1 MSKIFIQNPTSQN
14 VAVNLETSDGG
25 SITNVG
31 PKGAVAVYGGRTSIC
46 LAPEASIPDATVFV
60 TEAIDLTGKYVVQV
74 NGEFIPMIFKAED
87 LSTYFDAQNTSGTGV
102 EFVLFNELNLI
113 TCSEGTHQL
122 LLSGGLGEG
131 PWTVTIAGQDVGVFT
146 NDYDIKSFFEN
157 NPEYNIRYDIISS
170 GSGSGSGSGAIESIF
185 FNQGDVGYPI
195 QLTTPNSS
203 NVSFVEAR
211 MNSTVVE
218 VRQPDVPYK
227 LNFCLNKFDEIPSS
241 QSSAPF
247 TELDTIS
254 TTSNG
259 VLNGLN
265 MTVTFPNGETLTG
278 FLSSSQSAD
287 GLYIEDTIGKRAE
300 ELGYSLAISFGNSD
314 GTINGGEIPP
324 EHTYLLYINNY
335 SNNID
340 EWHIVSPK
348 LIGFFDRNYYGDV
361 KSIKNGEGDFNVTL
375 GPWNGK

>member
-1 MSKIFIQNPTSQN
+1 
-14 VAVNLETSDGG
+14 
-25 SITNVG
+25 
-31 PKGAVAVYGGRTSIC
+31 
-46 LAPEASIPDATVFV
+46 
-60 TEAIDLTGKYVVQV
+60 
-74 NGEFIPMIFKAED
+74 
-87 LSTYFDAQNTSGTGV
+87 
-102 EFVLFNELNLI
+102 
-113 TCSEGTHQL
+113 
-122 LLSGGLGEG
+122 
-131 PWTVTIAGQDVGVFT
+131 
-146 NDYDIKSFFEN
+146 
-157 NPEYNIRYDIISS
+157 
-170 GSGSGSGSGAIESIF
+170 
-185 FNQGDVGYPI
+185 
-195 QLTTPNSS
+195 
-203 NVSFVEAR
+203 

-254 TTSNG
+254 PTSNG
-259 VLNGLN
+259 GALDGLN

-278 FLSSSQSAD
+278 FLSNSRSVD
-287 GLYIEDTIGKRAE
+287 GVYIEDTIGKRAE
-300 ELGYSLAISFGNSD
+300 ELGYSLGISFGNSD

-324 EHTYLLYINNY
+324 EHNYLLYINNY

-361 KSIKNGEGDFNVTL
+361 KTIKNGEGDFNVTL